1 MLLVEYCAS
10 KGKSDYRYI
19 EKVALTWHDM
29 NITTMAQA
37 QNYIKQTEDK
47 WVKIREILS
56 YLGIKNN
63 DLMKPQ
69 EEMIDKWLT
78 TYNFDLDV
86 IKKACNICADRLNRA
101 DFKYIDGILTNWFNN
116 NIKTLDDIAIKD
128 KQFKK
133 NYKKN
138 TYNKNNSSNGFNNFE
153 ARSYDYEALER
164 KLLGWDSDD

>member
-1 MLLVEYCAS
+1 
-10 KGKSDYRYI
+10 
-19 EKVALTWHDM
+19 
-29 NITTMAQA
+29 
-37 QNYIKQTEDK
+37 
-47 WVKIREILS
+47 
-56 YLGIKNN
+56 
-63 DLMKPQ
+63 MKPQ

-86 IKKACNICADRLNRA
+86 IKKACNICAERLNRA

-116 NIKTLDDIAIKD
+116 NIKTLDDIAVKD